1 MTFLFKQLLGV
12 FALLLVLLPTAQ
24 GAKQDY
30 LLGPGDVIRVSV
42 YDHPD
47 LAAEPRVSQAGTIQF
62 PLLGEVQVRGRTANE
77 AADQLAKLMSEGGFV
92 KQPQV
97 SIIVTQ
103 FRSQQISVLG
113 YVAKPGKYP
122 VEQASN
128 VADMI
133 ALVGGTLQTGSDI
146 AILIRQQDNK
156 MTRQELDLAALFEQ
170 ADATQNPAVSNG
182 DVIYVPREPRFYIYG
197 EAQRAG
203 SYRLERNMTV
213 MQALSV
219 AGGLTLRGT
228 ESRIKINRRDAKG
241 AVQTISVKLDDPVR
255 PDDVIYISESL
266 F

>member
-1 MTFLFKQLLGV
+1 MLRPV
-12 FALLLVLLPTAQ
+12 FWVLSLLLILAHAAY

-30 LLGPGDVIRVSV
+30 LLGPGDVIRISV

-47 LAAEPRVSQAGTIQF
+47 LTVDARVSERGTIQY
-62 PLLGEVQVRGRTANE
+62 PLLGEVPVRGHTANE
-77 AADQLAKLMSEGGFV
+77 AADQLAKLMVDGGFI

-97 SIIVTQ
+97 SVIVTQ

-122 VEQASN
+122 VEQASS

-133 ALVGGTLQTGSDI
+133 ALAGGTLQSGASV
-146 AILIRQQDNK
+146 AILTRQQGNK
-156 MTRQELDLAALFEQ
+156 MSRQELDLKALFEH

-197 EAQRAG
+197 EVQHAG
-203 SYRLERNMTV
+203 MFRLERNMTV
-213 MQALSV
+213 RQALAV
-219 AGGLTLRGT
+219 AGGLTQRGT
-228 ESRIKINRRDAKG
+228 ENWLKINRRDANG
-241 AVQTISVKLDDPVR
+241 VVQTIKVKPTDLVQPN
-255 PDDVIYISESL
+255 DVVYISESL

>member
-1 MTFLFKQLLGV
+1 MFKSFFWVLSLLI
-12 FALLLVLLPTAQ
+12 LLAPAAHS
-24 GAKQDY
+24 AKQDY
-30 LLGPGDVIRVSV
+30 LLGPGDVIRISV

-47 LAAEPRVSQAGTIQF
+47 LSAEARVSERGAIQF
-62 PLLGEVQVRGRTANE
+62 PLLGDVPVRGRTANE
-77 AADQLAKLMSEGGFV
+77 AADQLAKLMVDGGFV

-97 SIIVTQ
+97 SVIVTQ

-113 YVAKPGKYP
+113 YVARPGKYP

-128 VADMI
+128 IVDMI
-133 ALVGGTLQTGSDI
+133 ALAGGNLQTGSDV
-146 AILIRQQDNK
+146 AILMRQQDK
-156 MTRQELDLAALFEQ
+156 GMSRQELDLTALFEH
-170 ADATQNPAVSNG
+170 ADASQNPDVSNG

-203 SYRLERNMTV
+203 SYRLERKMTV

-219 AGGLTLRGT
+219 AGGLTQRGT
-228 ESRIKINRRDAKG
+228 ENRIKINRRDDKG
-241 AVQTISVKLDDPVR
+241 VVKTIGVKLDDPVQ